1 MPLRCCLKWKEDHER
16 CGANS
21 QNSYDEFLNKF
32 IESDEEEDSGICY
45 IWRQRFQLGSLNLI
59 IVSSCVT
66 KVELD
71 MPVVTAHS
79 SYMYWGTLQRHEAR
93 QEGREL
99 QGERPAGGG
108 SSGEVEDSGR
118 V

>member
-59 IVSSCVT
+59 IVSCVT

-79 SYMYWGTLQRHEAR
+79 SYMYWGTLQRREAR
-93 QEGREL
+93 REGREL
-99 QGERPAGGG
+99 RGERPAGGG